1 MIRKLLWKKVSRLQL
16 AGAILGTLAGL
27 VLLLASLQFYLDMQQ
42 IFDKNRD
49 LLDPEYMVINK
60 KVSMLETFNLRQAT
74 FSTKEIEE
82 IRSQPWADRVE
93 GFISNDFAVS
103 AYTESDR
110 FPDFY
115 TDLFFESIPDDFLD
129 VKDEDWQWRKGNR
142 TLPVI
147 LPQDYLN
154 LYNFGFA
161 PSQGL
166 PQISPGTVNL
176 VNFTITIR
184 GKGSSEEFRGR
195 IIGFSNRVNSIL
207 VPYSFLTWANREF
220 GYRDESKIS
229 RVVIVTPDPT
239 DPAIVKFL
247 NENGYETILEKLKSS
262 RMNIILKFIL
272 SFLGGLG
279 IVIISLAFLVFVV
292 SFQLL
297 ISRSEEKIR
306 KLKNIGYGSH
316 EVARPYILSL
326 GMIMVFILG
335 AGTFLVYVLKNQ
347 FIGMAEEWAM
357 DLPEEL
363 NSRVLIL
370 SVGISLLL
378 FLVNSVSIWIQ
389 TRKI

>member
-1 MIRKLLWKKVSRLQL
+1 MIRKLLWKKVSRIQL

-42 IFDKNRD
+42 IFSENRD
-49 LLDPEYMVINK
+49 LLDPEYIVINK
-60 KVSMLETFNLRQAT
+60 KVSMLETFNLRQAV
-74 FSTKEIEE
+74 FSEKEIEE

-129 VKDEDWQWRKGNR
+129 VKDEDWQWREGSR

-176 VNFTITIR
+176 VNFTINVR
-184 GKGSSEEFRGR
+184 GKGSSAEFNGR

-207 VPYSFLTWANREF
+207 VPYRFLTWANREF
-220 GYRDESKIS
+220 GYREEAKIS

-239 DPAIVKFL
+239 DPAIVRFL

-262 RMNIILKFIL
+262 RINIILKFIL

-279 IVIISLAFLVFVV
+279 IVIISLAFLVFIV

-306 KLKNIGYGSH
+306 KLKNIGYGSY

-326 GMIMVFILG
+326 GVIMFFIVT
-335 AGTFLVYVLKNQ
+335 AGTLLVFLLKNS
-347 FIGMAEEWAM
+347 FSELAEEWAM

-363 NSRVLIL
+363 NSMVWML
-370 SVGISLLL
+370 SLGISLLL